1 MIIMRRGDFM
11 SVILWLIVAFVAG
24 VVEAVTVALVS
35 VWLAIGAVCA
45 AVAAWLGA
53 SSGVQCVVFA
63 AVSLVLLV
71 LTAPLCSKFRVQ
83 KKIPT
88 NADMLIGSVG
98 IVTEEI
104 DPMHGRGEV
113 KVGGQRWSAQTRD
126 ASRVAEGETVTV
138 EEIVGAH
145 VVVSVNKDKED

>member
-1 MIIMRRGDFM
+1 M
-11 SVILWLIVAFVAG
+11 SVILWLVVAFAAG

-45 AVAAWLGA
+45 AVAAWFGA
-53 SSGVQCVVFA
+53 SSGVQCIVFA

-71 LTAPLCSKFRVQ
+71 LTAPLCCKFRVQ
-83 KKIPT
+83 KKTPT

-98 IVTEEI
+98 VVTEEI
-104 DPMHGRGEV
+104 DSVQGKGEV

-126 ASRVAEGETVTV
+126 SSRIAEGETVTI

-145 VVVSVNKDKED
+145 LVVSVNKDKED